1 METMKEQICQFCG
14 KIYNSKRKSKYCSK
28 ECCREAN
35 KENQRKNYVGTR
47 EKSCIQCGCELPKFK
62 TRFCSKDCGIKWNR
76 SKRGIN
82 TELIKKNCVICG
94 KEFETYK
101 SRKTTCSQQC
111 SKKYENKYDSERD
124 RKRYAESHPDYI
136 SQEDRHKMHLE
147 RLERLEKEKAEKQK
161 ILARKQKE
169 RQKILAEK
177 KKIKQANI
185 MYWQQY
191 NEEHTCIA
199 CGNKYTAHHPFS
211 KYCSRKCER
220 KSHPRARERERLK
233 GKIIDRDISLVK
245 VAKINND
252 TCQICGLKVDW
263 TDKREINGVV
273 VCGDYYPSI
282 DHIKPISKGGLHS
295 WDNVWLAHRKCNTYK
310 SDKIMF

>member
-1 METMKEQICQFCG
+1 MEIMKEQICQFCG

-28 ECCREAN
+28 ECCRKAD
-35 KENQRKNYVGTR
+35 KENKRKNYVGTR

-62 TRFCSKDCGIKWNR
+62 TRFCSKDCGIIWNR

-82 TELIKKNCVICG
+82 TEPIKKNCVICG
-94 KEFETYK
+94 KEFETCK
-101 SRKTTCSQQC
+101 SRKMTCSQQC

-147 RLERLEKEKAEKQK
+147 LLERLEKEKAEKQK

-177 KKIKQANI
+177 EKIKQANI
-185 MYWQQY
+185 KYWQQY
-191 NEEHTCIA
+191 NEEHICVV
-199 CGNKYTAHHPFS
+199 CGKKYTAHHPFS
-211 KYCSRKCER
+211 IYCSDKCGRKA
-220 KSHPRARERERLK
+220 HPRLKNRKRLR
-233 GKIIDRDISLVK
+233 GKIIDKDITLTEL
-245 VAKINND
+245 AKKYND
-252 TCQICGLKVDW
+252 ICQICGLKVDW
-263 TDKREINGVV
+263 TDKQIVDGTTI
-273 VCGDYYPSI
+273 CGEYYPSI

-310 SDKIMF
+310 RDKIMF